1 MDPTTIAILSI
12 ISAVII
18 GVSVGMYTNSLD
30 GSYLIVY
37 VAGSYWDDTEEGRL
51 ANTNKAIDAGIHI
64 YMKCHYAIIP
74 HLGHYVNPR
83 IPMLGYDE
91 VPNDWWY
98 KVDNMI
104 IEKADMLLKIS
115 SSRGADAEEKLAF
128 KLGIPVIY
136 SVDEVP
142 NNC

>member
-1 MDPTTIAILSI
+1 VLGVVVGTIGGLVQDMLEPDHLI
-12 ISAVII
+12 I
-18 GVSVGMYTNSLD
+18 
-30 GSYLIVY
+30 Y
-37 VAGSYWDDTEEGRL
+37 VAGKYWNDTPEGRL
-51 ANTNKAIDAGIHI
+51 ANTNDAIDAGIHI
-64 YMKCHYAIIP
+64 YMKCQYAIIP